1 MPEPTLH
8 QVRRHQRLKRIHAKA
23 VAQSLWHGWRTRN
36 MGRRHDFLDPPPC
49 CRSAPFPDPPRGRIW
64 IVLTS
69 PKMEGVIELTD
80 NVPGQGDLPDHAAL
94 AAFQRHNV
102 YNAAVDV
109 DCCRCDGEDFG
120 NPAASQT

>member
-1 MPEPTLH
+1 MLSFGS
-8 QVRRHQRLKRIHAKA
+8 I
-23 VAQSLWHGWRTRN
+23 S
-36 MGRRHDFLDPPPC
+36 
-49 CRSAPFPDPPRGRIW
+49 RSAERQNLDRVDVAEDGRCD
-64 IVLTS
+64 L
-69 PKMEGVIELTD
+69 ELTD
-80 NVPGQGDLPDHAAL
+80 NAPGQGDLPDHAAL

>member
-1 MPEPTLH
+1 MLSFGS
-8 QVRRHQRLKRIHAKA
+8 I
-23 VAQSLWHGWRTRN
+23 S
-36 MGRRHDFLDPPPC
+36 
-49 CRSAPFPDPPRGRIW
+49 RSAERQNLDR
-64 IVLTS
+64 VE
-69 PKMEGVIELTD
+69 MEGVIELTD

-102 YNAAVDV
+102 YKAAVDV

>member
-1 MPEPTLH
+1 
-8 QVRRHQRLKRIHAKA
+8 
-23 VAQSLWHGWRTRN
+23 
-36 MGRRHDFLDPPPC
+36 
-49 CRSAPFPDPPRGRIW
+49 
-64 IVLTS
+64 
-69 PKMEGVIELTD
+69 MEGVIELTD